1 MLYMGNHLSYKP
13 RNDLC
18 IFKTAKLESAFIEL
32 INTKMLNVII
42 DAIYRHHIM
51 DLDEFNDIYLD
62 SLPYKISKESISI
75 FLLGEFNVDLL
86 KYDHHI
92 WTKEFLDS
100 LYSHMFLPHIIQ
112 PARVTSNIKTLID
125 NIFSSILSPDS
136 FSGNFTTTVCDHL
149 PQFVITSIIFSNSPL
164 GSKSNIYEGDWTN
177 FYQENFILDYLA
189 EDCRTILL
197 ERNKQA

>member
-1 MLYMGNHLSYKP
+1 
-13 RNDLC
+13 
-18 IFKTAKLESAFIEL
+18 
-32 INTKMLNVII
+32 MLNVII
-42 DAIYRHHIM
+42 HAIYRHPIM
-51 DLDEFNDIYLD
+51 DLDECNDIYLD
-62 SLPYKISKESISI
+62 PLLYKISKESIPI

-92 WTKEFLDS
+92 WTKEFLYS

-125 NIFSSILSPDS
+125 NIFCSILGPDS
-136 FSGNFTTTVCDHL
+136 ISGNFIATVTDSL
-149 PQFVITSIIFSNSPL
+149 PKFVITSIIFSKSPL

-177 FYQENFILDYLA
+177 FCQENFILNYLA
-189 EDCRTILL
+189 EDCGTVLL